1 MEATLNALGQ
11 ILLQAIPTF
20 FLVLLLHRYLK
31 SMFFKP
37 LARVLAERHDATE
50 GARKKATESLD
61 RAAAN
66 AAAYEESL
74 RAARNDIYREHEE
87 VRRKWQNEQTA
98 QILEAR
104 TRAEAA
110 VKEARAQLAAEADAA
125 KASLEANSRMLA
137 DQITRTILQRKAV

>member
-1 MEATLNALGQ
+1 MESTLNALGQ

-20 FLVLLLHRYLK
+20 FLVLLLHQYLK
-31 SMFFKP
+31 GMFFKP
-37 LARVLAERHDATE
+37 LARILAERNEAIE
-50 GARKKATESLD
+50 GARKKAAESLD
-61 RAAAN
+61 RAAAK

-98 QILEAR
+98 QILDAR
-104 TRAEAA
+104 SRAQAA
-110 VKEARAQLAAEADAA
+110 VNEARAQLAAEADTA

-137 DQITRTILQRKAV
+137 DQITRTILERRAV